1 VPTNTATSSVVRRFH
16 PRPEAAVRLV
26 CLPHA
31 GGSAPAYFGLSREL
45 TDDIDVLA
53 VQYPGRQD
61 RRDEACLT
69 DIHAMAAEVVAA
81 VRPFLDRP
89 TALFGH
95 SMGATVAF
103 EAARLLE
110 REHGQVPA
118 RLFVSGRRAPC
129 TQRPDSVHRRDDD
142 GLLAEV
148 RLLSGT
154 DSAILADDEIIRMA
168 LPALRGDYTAIETY
182 RPEPGAV
189 TAAAITVLTGAD
201 DIRTSADEAAAW
213 ARHSTTECAV
223 HTFTGGHFFV
233 NDHRAA
239 IARLIERHLLG

>member
-1 VPTNTATSSVVRRFH
+1 MTINTAKNTVVRQFH
-16 PRPEAAVRLV
+16 PAPQAPARLV
-26 CLPHA
+26 CLAHA
-31 GGSAPAYFGLSREL
+31 GGSASAYLPLSREL
-45 TDDIDVLA
+45 SPRVDVLA

-61 RRDEACLT
+61 RRAEPCLT
-69 DIHAMAAEVVAA
+69 DISDLAAEA
-81 VRPFLDRP
+81 VTAILPFLDRP

-110 REHGQVPA
+110 REHGHTVT

-129 TQRPDSVHRRDDD
+129 TTRPESVHRRDDD
-142 GLLAEV
+142 GLLAEI

-154 DSAILADDEIIRMA
+154 DSAILADDEIMRMA

-189 TAAAITVLTGAD
+189 TAAPITVLTGSD

-213 ARHSTTECAV
+213 ARHTTAGCAV
-223 HTFTGGHFFV
+223 HTYTGGHFFLTG
-233 NDHRAA
+233 HRAA
-239 IARLIERHLLG
+239 VARLVARHLLG